1 MTPPQQHPDVSPTDA
16 RTRILVADDNR
27 DTCRYIVQHL
37 RMETDLPT
45 HVDIA
50 YDRDAALA
58 FLADAELPYDIVIAD
73 LWMPDGAGARDTSS
87 GLKILEAGRNADPP
101 AEVMIITGNSSADTA
116 LRASLTGAREYIVKP
131 IDYARLMTLVREI
144 TREREMV
151 RAPDTDTDDPLATPI
166 VGASPA
172 MIDVMKTLGRV
183 APTDVTVLIQGES
196 GSGKELIAKAIH
208 ANSARADRPFVVVN
222 CSAIAENLIE
232 AELFGIGRRVATEV
246 DPRPGK
252 FMEADGGT
260 IFLDEI
266 GDMALSVQPKIL
278 RAIEEGEIQRVGG
291 KSLRCDV
298 RVIAATNRDL
308 EEAAHRQEF
317 RRDLYYRL
325 AAVTVHAPPLRER
338 RDDIPLLADHFLR
351 AYARAIGKPVFGFDR
366 DVLPRLAAARW
377 DGNVRELKN
386 AVETAVVRCPG
397 SLARLEDLPREL
409 WDPSARSADTDA
421 ASMGDGALLEM
432 MALPLAEAT
441 TEFERRLITY
451 VLSETG
457 DNVTQAAARLGIGRT
472 ALHRKI
478 RTLGVRRD
486 PDE

>member
-1 MTPPQQHPDVSPTDA
+1 MTLAPPQDRP
-16 RTRILVADDNR
+16 TRILVADDNR

-45 HVDIA
+45 HVDTA

-58 FLADAELPYDIVIAD
+58 YLSDAEVPYDIVIAD
-73 LWMPDGAGARDTSS
+73 LWMPDAAGTRDTSS
-87 GLKILEAGRNADPP
+87 GLKILEAGRGADPA

-131 IDYARLMTLVREI
+131 IDYGRLMELVREI
-144 TREREMV
+144 TRERAAV
-151 RAPDTDTDDPLATPI
+151 APPSGVDESPTAPI
-166 VGASPA
+166 VGASLA

-183 APTDVTVLIQGES
+183 APTDATVLIQGES
-196 GSGKELIAKAIH
+196 GCGKELVAKAIH
-208 ANSARADRPFVVVN
+208 ANSQRASGPFIVVN
-222 CSAIAENLIE
+222 CSAIPENLIE

-246 DPRPGK
+246 DARQGK

-278 RAIEEGEIQRVGG
+278 RAIEEGEVQRVGATG
-291 KSLRCDV
+291 LQCDV
-298 RVIAATNRDL
+298 RVIAATNHDL
-308 EEAAHRQEF
+308 EHAAHRQEF

-325 AAVTVHAPPLRER
+325 AAVSIRVPPLRER

-351 AYARAIGKPVFGFDR
+351 SHARALGKAVFGFDR
-366 DVLPRLAAARW
+366 DVLPRLMAARW

-409 WDPSARSADTDA
+409 YDPAGRGATESDA
-421 ASMGDGALLEM
+421 TGLGATGLLDLT
-432 MALPLAEAT
+432 ALPLADAT
-441 TEFERRLITY
+441 AEFERRLIGH
-451 VLSETG
+451 VLGEAG
-457 DNVTQAAARLGIGRT
+457 GNVTQAATRLGIGRT

-478 RTLGVRRD
+478 RNLGVRRE
-486 PDE
+486 PDDESP

>member
-1 MTPPQQHPDVSPTDA
+1 
-16 RTRILVADDNR
+16 
-27 DTCRYIVQHL
+27 
-37 RMETDLPT
+37 METDLPT
-45 HVDIA
+45 HVDTA
-50 YDRDAALA
+50 YDRDTALA
-58 FLADAELPYDIVIAD
+58 FLSDAETPYDIVIAD
-73 LWMPDGAGARDTSS
+73 LWMPDAGGARDTSS
-87 GLKILEAGRNADPP
+87 GLKILKAGRAADPP

-131 IDYARLMTLVREI
+131 IDYERLIQLVREI
-144 TREREMV
+144 TREREAPV
-151 RAPDTDTDDPLATPI
+151 APDVAVEDPLATPI
-166 VGASPA
+166 VGASVA

-183 APTDVTVLIQGES
+183 APTDATVLIQGES

-208 ANSARADRPFVVVN
+208 ANSARAEGPFVVVN
-222 CSAIAENLIE
+222 CSAITENLIE

-246 DPRPGK
+246 DARPGK
-252 FMEADGGT
+252 FMEADGGS

-278 RAIEEGEIQRVGG
+278 RAIEEGEIQRVGAA
-291 KSLRCDV
+291 SLRCDV
-298 RVIAATNRDL
+298 RVIAATNHDL
-308 EEAAHRQEF
+308 EEAVQRQGF

-325 AAVTVHAPPLRER
+325 AGVMVRVPPLRER

-351 AYARAIGKPVFGFDR
+351 AHARAIGKPVFGFDR
-366 DVLPRLAAARW
+366 DVLPRLTAARW

-397 SLARLEDLPREL
+397 SLARLQDLPREL
-409 WDPSARSADTDA
+409 WDLAARGSQADASAIGDA
-421 ASMGDGALLEM
+421 ALLEM

-441 TEFERRLITY
+441 TEFERRLISH
-451 VLSETG
+451 VLAETG

-478 RTLGVRRD
+478 RTLAIRRD
-486 PDE
+486 ADERPRPGSDH